1 MGKTIIRTDR
11 APAKPGVF
19 SQAIKVAG
27 FVYVTGQA
35 AGTPET
41 VRMVQGRIEEKMVPG
56 GIREQTR
63 QVLENVKAILEAA
76 GCGLK
81 DVVKAVI
88 FLKDIRDFDAM
99 NEVFKSYF
107 PEPPARSTLE
117 AKLASPDILVEIEV
131 IAYTGS

>member
-1 MGKTIIRTDR
+1 MGKVIIKTDK
-11 APAKPGVF
+11 APARPGIY
-19 SQAIKVAG
+19 SQGIKAG
-27 FVYVTGQA
+27 DFVYASGQVPIDPKTGK
-35 AGTPET
+35 
-41 VRMVQGRIEEKMVPG
+41 VVPG

-76 GCGLK
+76 GCSLK

-107 PEPPARSTLE
+107 TEPPARSTVE
-117 AKLASPDILVEIEV
+117 AKLASPELLVEIDV
-131 IAYTGS
+131 IAYKGS